1 MLQFFHQRLK
11 KPTDINRPTLLIA
24 LALIVAIAVLGT
36 LSLRQHRQLRQLT
49 KLSQQKNQDNART
62 TGQLVD
68 QLVNLSGSFDQRIQ
82 REITEQFKN
91 TADAKYPDQQ
101 QQLLQVRQ
109 SLQSLSDKVRQLNDQ
124 IHQEQN
130 GQISDQL
137 AQRLTQLNQRLE
149 RSQDQI
155 TEMVRRYQWAENV
168 VADLS
173 AGVCL
178 IQGQYLFVDPD
189 SDLPLRFKSGPT
201 DNSSCPSDNFQ
212 QNQIQFKPV
221 SVSGTGEILKVPFTA
236 SGFLVDKN
244 GCVLTNKHILT
255 PWSVSSDYQ
264 HVLQAGYHPKL
275 TIFRAFFSN
284 QPQPFDLEFLAQSDS
299 DDVALLSCNIEQLDI
314 PVLPCRQDPDQ
325 LKAGQSLL
333 ILGYPA
339 GFEALLARLGHDQLD
354 QITAP
359 DVPIDQIALNLAQ
372 RRLIQPIGTSG
383 ICGRVSP
390 DKIIYDAQTATGGSG
405 APVLDADGKVVAI
418 NTALLKGFPGTN
430 FGIPIKAGIKL
441 LNQIS
446 ENNSNLK
453 TSPVK

>member
-1 MLQFFHQRLK
+1 MRFFRQRLK
-11 KPTDINRPTLLIA
+11 KPTEITRPTLLVA
-24 LALIVAIAVLGT
+24 LGLIVAIAVLGT
-36 LSLRQHRQLRQLT
+36 LSLRQHRQLQQLT
-49 KLSQQKNQDNART
+49 QLSQQKNQDQTRT

-68 QLVNLSGSFDQRIQ
+68 QLINLAGSFDQRIE

-91 TADAKYPDQQ
+91 TSESNSPNQQ
-101 QQLLQVRQ
+101 QQLLQVQ
-109 SLQSLSDKVRQLNDQ
+109 KSLQNLSAKVQQLNDQ
-124 IHQEQN
+124 IHHEQK

-137 AQRLTQLNQRLE
+137 SQRLAQLNQRLE
-149 RSQDQI
+149 YSQDQI
-155 TEMVRRYQWAENV
+155 TEMVRRYRWAENV

-178 IQGQYLFVDPD
+178 IQGEYMFVDPA
-189 SDLPLRFKSGPT
+189 SDLPLRFKSAST
-201 DNSSCPSDNFQ
+201 DNSTYDLDNDL
-212 QNQIQFKPV
+212 QNSSQFKPV

-236 SGFLVDKN
+236 SGFLVDKK
-244 GCVLTNKHILT
+244 GYVLSNKHILT

-264 HVLQAGYHPKL
+264 HVLQAGYQPKL
-275 TIFRAFFSN
+275 TIFQAFFSY
-284 QPQPFDLEFLAQSDS
+284 QPQPYVLNFVAQSDTE
-299 DDVALLSCNIEQLDI
+299 DVALLSCNIDQIDI
-314 PVLPCRQDPDQ
+314 PALPCQQDPEQ

-333 ILGYPA
+333 ILGYPT

-359 DVPIDQIALNLAQ
+359 DIPIDQIALNLAQ

-405 APVLDADGKVVAI
+405 SPVLAADGKVVAI

-430 FGIPIKAGIKL
+430 FGIPIKVGLDLI
-441 LNQIS
+441 NQVLDNPPIS
-446 ENNSNLK
+446 HK
-453 TSPVK
+453 PHKR